1 MGRGSKIY
9 HRFGLKWALAYRC
22 KKLKRKIKNNTP
34 LCLQKTLMFFRILKL
49 KNANKFKIYKIL
61 IQCHCIIDK
70 QKHLEFI
77 AEHYEE
83 INSWLNSKEFKEKY
97 INTNHPYPP
106 LLNPERLNA
115 KVESCKDNKLSVLSL
130 RGTNK
135 VRDKAIHNVAYFKD
149 SIAESRMDKI
159 MDCHE
164 AKAFCNNEC
173 QSKSA
178 ESIQPYP
185 NLSYESIPPELAWDL
200 NLPLPPYYQF
210 ICIGRG
216 VSGHAAFCW
225 RFFPLCGDSA
235 KGIGEGE
242 QKTNFIPL
250 YHKNDAVYNC
260 IILTTWWNNNR
271 LKQASLL
278 DKNVPV
284 IFLVRDPISRLK
296 SAMNHGSGVGS
307 GEFAL
312 GDDLEKVLDR
322 KRYYKNSRTINPESL
337 KYLWRAYDF
346 RDYTNVT
353 WFRDK
358 EIIYVDMQEIMPN
371 RAFETMAKLS
381 KIVGFNPPKLEDKHL
396 FEEQSIVFEL
406 AHTLPLTLKVEC
418 DCDVICIK
426 ITRDI
431 HANTKNYLLNSELT
445 PHQMLE
451 QISIGLTMEHYT
463 ILSQNKLLLK
473 ETLEYLNK
481 FVLAL
486 WEKKEWIRQMQWNE
500 AKVLEY
506 LRDDKSLRN
515 EIYEKLKKELVH
527 IKANRPDIVESWKY
541 YQEFERMCEE

>member
-1 MGRGSKIY
+1 M
-9 HRFGLKWALAYRC
+9 H
-22 KKLKRKIKNNTP
+22 KLKSQENDSLKIESFFSKLFSQIPFSAQTP
-34 LCLQKTLMFFRILKL
+34 FLLK
-49 KNANKFKIYKIL
+49 Y
-61 IQCHCIIDK
+61 Q
-70 QKHLEFI
+70 
-77 AEHYEE
+77 EE
-83 INSWLNSKEFKEKY
+83 ILQWLNSKEFKEKY

-225 RFFPLCGDSA
+225 RFFPLCGVSA

-541 YQEFERMCEE
+541 YQEFERMCEELDK